1 MPESYVERRIKEAL
15 KKANGNALKAR
26 QLIISWCME
35 DVKLLQ
41 SLTKAHLNGIVAYN
55 IERVM
60 AGRGEEKQKA
70 SPAAPAPAPSKAA
83 PSAGKKPGKHAFG
96 KEILRAVAGDNGA
109 QFGLEGYGPIPK
121 RGKASQQHINA
132 LKLMAAK
139 SKSGHRE

>member
-60 AGRGEEKQKA
+60 AGRNGEKQKA
-70 SPAAPAPAPSKAA
+70 PAAAPAPAKAA
-83 PSAGKKPGKHAFG
+83 AATGKKPGKNAFG
-96 KEILRAVAGDNGA
+96 KEILRAVAGDKGA

-139 SKSGHRE
+139 SKTKNS

>member
-1 MPESYVERRIKEAL
+1 MPESYVERRVKEAL

-35 DVKLLQ
+35 DSRLLQ

-55 IERVM
+55 IERIM
-60 AGRGEEKQKA
+60 AGRGAPKQP
-70 SPAAPAPAPSKAA
+70 PAARGPAPSQAA
-83 PSAGKKPGKHAFG
+83 AAGKKPGKNSFG
-96 KEILRAVAGDNGA
+96 KEILRAVAGDSGA

-139 SKSGHRE
+139 SKTGNRE